1 MRIFD
6 NICAYLHV
14 FAYILDVFAK
24 NIPKRCQNGS
34 KKLPKLS
41 QNGFQN
47 DSQNRPWEGPWTDL
61 GFARVLRDFGVN
73 LNSRPGAQNGAK
85 NDLKNTLKKLP
96 PKHAKISLKIQQK
109 IIKNH
114 AIR

>member
-6 NICAYLHV
+6 SICAYLHV

-24 NIPKRCQNGS
+24 NIPKRCQNCS
-34 KKLPKLS
+34 KKLPKLP
-41 QNGFQN
+41 QN
-47 DSQNRPWEGPWTDL
+47 DPQNRPREGPWTDL

-85 NDLKNTLKKLP
+85 NDLKNILKKLP
-96 PKHAKISLKIQQK
+96 PKHAKISLKIKQK
-109 IIKNH
+109 NSKDH